1 MMGRLG
7 RGLLCAGLVAAT
19 LAAGCDAQAPDRALE
34 LDLVESD
41 GCADVFVFKTDAERS
56 TFLVVDADAEELG
69 LAMGQRAR
77 FDLGDPPAG
86 LEVRVDV
93 YAEPPLSPPYCNDVI
108 TAERPVAR
116 WRGVAGRVSITL
128 GASEADGGS
137 GVTGLYRAVVV
148 LEDLTLEDG
157 TGRRFTAEAP
167 IEIAAEVGWLPG

>member
-1 MMGRLG
+1 MNGPRRRMLLYA
-7 RGLLCAGLVAAT
+7 GLLAAT
-19 LAAGCDAQAPDRALE
+19 LVAGCDAQAPDRMLE
-34 LDLVESD
+34 LDLVDSG

-69 LAMGQRAR
+69 LVMGQRAR
-77 FDLGDPPAG
+77 FDLEDPPAG

-93 YAEPPLSPPYCNDVI
+93 YAEPPLSPTYCNDFI
-108 TAERPVAR
+108 SEERPVAR
-116 WRGVAGRVSITL
+116 WRGVAGRVSIAL

-137 GVTGLYRAVVV
+137 GVPGLYRAVVV

>member
-1 MMGRLG
+1 MKIR
-7 RGLLCAGLVAAT
+7 RASSLLCAGLVAAT
-19 LAAGCDAQAPDRALE
+19 LAAGCNAQTPDRALE

-69 LAMGQRAR
+69 LAMGQRSR
-77 FDLGDPPAG
+77 FDLKVPPAG

-93 YAEPPLSPPYCNDVI
+93 YAEPPLSPMYCNDFI
-108 TAERPVAR
+108 SQERPIAR
-116 WRGVAGRVSITL
+116 WSAVAGRASITL
-128 GASEADGGS
+128 REAEEGRT
-137 GVTGLYRAVVV
+137 GVPRLYRAVVV

-157 TGRRFTAEAP
+157 SGRRFTSEAP